1 MTWLVGLALLA
12 LLAGASW
19 IGLMAYRSGARG
31 AERATRPRALIGAD
45 LAYMETTFRI
55 QTPIQLVAKVDRAYR
70 LPDGTLVL
78 VELKTR
84 WSHAV
89 RTTDVIQLSAQKL
102 ALEVST
108 GLRVARYAIVST
120 MPPTGSLTLRHH
132 RVALLDSATVVALAL
147 RRQAVVQRQVLAAG
161 PHSKHTCASCAFRAT
176 CALYGNRPRSL

>member
-1 MTWLVGLALLA
+1 MTWLVGLALLG
-12 LLAGASW
+12 GASW
-19 IGLMAYRSGARG
+19 IGLLAYRSGVRG

-55 QTPIQLVAKVDRAYR
+55 QAPIQLVAKVDRAYR
-70 LPDGTLVL
+70 LPDGTVVL

-102 ALEVST
+102 ALEEMT
-108 GLRVARYAIVST
+108 GFRVAQYAFVST
-120 MPPTGSLTLRHH
+120 MLPTGRLALRHH

-147 RRQAVVQRQVLAAG
+147 RRQAVIQGQVLATG
-161 PHSKHTCASCAFRAT
+161 PHAKHTCASCAFRPT
-176 CALYGNRPRSL
+176 CALRGHRSRPL